1 MPVSLAAGVDEAAS
15 FGLDFRSIR
24 VASTVRSHKRLP
36 LFKSKHTTKHRV
48 SSYPV
53 RKTRLSQTTGEECPA
68 GTAVR
73 HVRFFIGPNST
84 GRSRDSDTPEPF
96 GPQSAANS
104 ERLHRCSPRCQG
116 RV

>member
-1 MPVSLAAGVDEAAS
+1 MPVSSTTGVDEAAS
-15 FGLDFRSIR
+15 FGLVFRSTR

-36 LFKSKHTTKHRV
+36 LFRSRHTTMQRV

-53 RKTRLSQTTGEECPA
+53 RKTRFSQTTAEACPD

-73 HVRFFIGPNST
+73 HARFFMGPNST

-96 GPQSAANS
+96 GPRKRGQF
-104 ERLHRCSPRCQG
+104 
-116 RV
+116 